1 MLKEKIIDNWDQIM
15 KLLESQ
21 YNINNIIIK
30 TWIDTLI
37 LHRVENKKA
46 FFYVDAKRGI
56 YGVNYLRDK
65 GYDLFLLSAIREC
78 INDAE
83 IEIEIDVYENIV
95 KTEEISSY
103 PSDKYYYESQVE
115 KMGLNPKYTFENFV
129 VGDSN
134 NMAYVTCTAVAD
146 LPGQNHLNPLF
157 LYGESGVGKTHLIQS
172 IAHYILKHNTKLK
185 VIYVPAEVFVSDIV
199 SAIQRRETNEV
210 KEEYRSADVLIIDDI
225 QVIIGKEST
234 QAEFF
239 NTFNVL
245 HSSGKQIVLS
255 SDKPPS
261 EMKTLEAR
269 LRSRFE
275 WGIPIDIHV
284 PDYETRMAILKNK
297 AEKSNLTDIS
307 EDVLTYI
314 AENIVSNVRELESAL
329 NKIRVYRQL
338 GQKEVTLAL
347 AQQILRDLISK
358 DTKQEITPE
367 IIMSVVAEHLGVA
380 VEDIKSK
387 KRTKS
392 IAQARQMVMYLC
404 RVLTDKGLQDIGDAV
419 GGKDHATV
427 ISGIKRIEEKKKA
440 DAEFDAQ
447 LEVIKKKIGVE

>member
-1 MLKEKIIDNWDQIM
+1 MLKDKIIDNWDNIM
-15 KLLESQ
+15 QLLETQ
-21 YNINNIIIK
+21 YGISNIIIK
-30 TWIDTLI
+30 TWISTLM
-37 LHRVENKKA
+37 LHRVEGKKA
-46 FFYVDAKRGI
+46 YFYVDNKRGI
-56 YGVNYLRDK
+56 HGVKYLQNK
-65 GYDLFLLSAIREC
+65 CYDGFLLSAIREC
-78 INDAE
+78 LNDAD
-83 IEIEIDVYENIV
+83 IDIVIDVYENIV
-95 KTEEISSY
+95 NQDKVPQS
-103 PSDKYYYESQVE
+103 PSDEYYYESQVA

-134 NMAYVTCTAVAD
+134 NMAYVTCAAVAD

-172 IAHYILKHNTKLK
+172 IAHYILKHNSKLK

-199 SAIQRRETNEV
+199 SAIQKRETNEV

-239 NTFNVL
+239 NTFNAL
-245 HSSGKQIVLS
+245 HSAGKQIVLS

-284 PDYETRMAILKNK
+284 PDYETRMAILKKK
-297 AEKSNLTDIS
+297 AEKNNLSDIS
-307 EDVLTYI
+307 EEVLTYI

-329 NKIRVYRQL
+329 NKIRVYQQL
-338 GQKEVTLAL
+338 GQKEVTLSL
-347 AQQILRDLISK
+347 AQKILRDLISK
-358 DTKQEITPE
+358 DNRQEITPE
-367 IIMSVVAEHLGVA
+367 IIMSVVAEHLGVS

-387 KRTKS
+387 KRTKN
-392 IAQARQMVMYLC
+392 IAQARQVVMYLC
-404 RVLTDKGLQDIGDAV
+404 RALTDKGLQDIGDAV
-419 GGKDHATV
+419 GGKDHSTV
-427 ISGIKRIEEKKKA
+427 INGIKKIEEKKKT
-440 DAEFDAQ
+440 DAEFVAQ

>member
-1 MLKEKIIDNWDQIM
+1 MEEIIKEQWDDIM
-15 KLLESQ
+15 MLLETQ
-21 YNINNIIIK
+21 YGISDIIIK
-30 TWIDTLI
+30 TWITTLSV
-37 LHRVENKKA
+37 HKV
-46 FFYVDAKRGI
+46 VDSTVYFCVDESRGI
-56 YGVNYLRDK
+56 HTKDYLRRK
-65 GYDLFLLSAIREC
+65 GYDVYLLSAIREVLQ
-78 INDAE
+78 DAS
-83 IEIEIDVYENIV
+83 IEIVIDSIDNLEDTDGFTMETSN
-95 KTEEISSY
+95 
-103 PSDKYYYESQVE
+103 DYYYKSQVE
-115 KMGLNPKYTFENFV
+115 KLGLNPGYTFDNFV

-146 LPGQNHLNPLF
+146 LPGQSHLNPLF

-172 IAHYILKHNTKLK
+172 IAHYILQHNPKLK

-199 SAIQRRETNEV
+199 YAIQNRDTNTV

-245 HSSGKQIVLS
+245 HSAGKQIIMS

-261 EMKTLEAR
+261 EMKTLEVR

-275 WGIPIDIHV
+275 WGLPIDIQV

-307 EDVLTYI
+307 EDILVFI

-338 GQKEVTLAL
+338 GHKEVTLEL
-347 AQQILRDLISK
+347 AHQILRDLISK
-358 DTKQEITPE
+358 DEKQEITPE
-367 IIMSVVAEHLGVA
+367 IIMSVVAEHLGVSVA
-380 VEDIKSK
+380 DIKSK

-392 IAQARQMVMYLC
+392 IAQARQVVMYLC
-404 RVLTDKGLQDIGDAV
+404 RVLTDKGLQDIGNVV
-419 GGKDHATV
+419 GGKNHSTV
-427 ISGIKRIEEKKKA
+427 INGIKQVEEKKKA
-440 DAEFDAQ
+440 DAEFGAQ
-447 LEVIKKKIGVE
+447 LEVIKKKIGV

>member
-1 MLKEKIIDNWDQIM
+1 MLKDKIIDNWDNIM
-15 KLLESQ
+15 QLLETQ
-21 YNINNIIIK
+21 YGISNIIIK
-30 TWIDTLI
+30 TWISTLM
-37 LHRVENKKA
+37 LHRVEGKKA
-46 FFYVDAKRGI
+46 YFYVDNKRGI
-56 YGVNYLRDK
+56 HGVKYLQNK
-65 GYDLFLLSAIREC
+65 CYDGFLLSAIREC
-78 INDAE
+78 LNDAD
-83 IEIEIDVYENIV
+83 IDIVVDVYENIV
-95 KTEEISSY
+95 NQ
-103 PSDKYYYESQVE
+103 DKVPQSPLDDYYYESQVA

-134 NMAYVTCTAVAD
+134 NMAYVTCAAVAD

-172 IAHYILKHNTKLK
+172 IAHYILKHNSKLK

-199 SAIQRRETNEV
+199 SAIQKRETNEV

-239 NTFNVL
+239 NTFNAL
-245 HSSGKQIVLS
+245 HSAGKQIVLS

-284 PDYETRMAILKNK
+284 PDYETRMAILKKK
-297 AEKSNLTDIS
+297 AEKNNLSDIS
-307 EDVLTYI
+307 EEVLTYI

-329 NKIRVYRQL
+329 NKIRVYQQL
-338 GQKEVTLAL
+338 GQKEVTLSL
-347 AQQILRDLISK
+347 AQKILRDLISK
-358 DTKQEITPE
+358 DNRQEITPE
-367 IIMSVVAEHLGVA
+367 IIMSVVAEHLGVS

-387 KRTKS
+387 KRTKN
-392 IAQARQMVMYLC
+392 IAQARQVVMYLC
-404 RVLTDKGLQDIGDAV
+404 RALTDKGLQDIGDAV
-419 GGKDHATV
+419 GGKDHSTV
-427 ISGIKRIEEKKKA
+427 INGIKKIEEKKKT
-440 DAEFDAQ
+440 DAEFVAQ
-447 LEVIKKKIGVE
+447 LEVIKKKIGV

>member
-1 MLKEKIIDNWDQIM
+1 MLKDKIIDNWDNIM
-15 KLLESQ
+15 QLLETQ
-21 YNINNIIIK
+21 YGISNIIIK
-30 TWIDTLI
+30 TWISTLM
-37 LHRVENKKA
+37 LHRVEGKKA
-46 FFYVDAKRGI
+46 YFYVDNKRGI
-56 YGVNYLRDK
+56 HGVKYLQNK
-65 GYDLFLLSAIREC
+65 CYDSFLLSAIREC
-78 INDAE
+78 LNDAD
-83 IEIEIDVYENIV
+83 IDIVIDVYENIV
-95 KTEEISSY
+95 NQDKVPQS
-103 PSDKYYYESQVE
+103 PSDDYYYESQVA

-134 NMAYVTCTAVAD
+134 NMAYVTCAAVAD

-172 IAHYILKHNTKLK
+172 IAHYILKHNSKLK

-199 SAIQRRETNEV
+199 SAIQKRETNEV

-239 NTFNVL
+239 NTFNAL
-245 HSSGKQIVLS
+245 HSAGKQIVLS

-284 PDYETRMAILKNK
+284 PDYETRMAILKKK
-297 AEKSNLTDIS
+297 AEKNNLSDIS
-307 EDVLTYI
+307 EEVLTYI

-329 NKIRVYRQL
+329 NKIRVYQQL
-338 GQKEVTLAL
+338 GQKEVTLSL
-347 AQQILRDLISK
+347 AQKILRDLISK
-358 DTKQEITPE
+358 DNRQEITPE
-367 IIMSVVAEHLGVA
+367 IIMSVVAEHLGVS

-387 KRTKS
+387 KRTKN
-392 IAQARQMVMYLC
+392 IAQARQVVMYLC
-404 RVLTDKGLQDIGDAV
+404 RALTDKGLQDIGDAV
-419 GGKDHATV
+419 GGKDHSTV
-427 ISGIKRIEEKKKA
+427 INGIKKIEEKKKT
-440 DAEFDAQ
+440 DAEFVAQ
-447 LEVIKKKIGVE
+447 LEVIKKKIGV

>member
-1 MLKEKIIDNWDQIM
+1 MEEIIKEKWESIM
-15 KLLESQ
+15 MLLETHYDIS
-21 YNINNIIIK
+21 NIIIQ
-30 TWIDTLI
+30 TWIKPLTIHKIVGKTVYFCVDEYEKPGVYAMQFL
-37 LHRVENKKA
+37 NK
-46 FFYVDAKRGI
+46 
-56 YGVNYLRDK
+56 K
-65 GYDLFLLSAIREC
+65 GYDKFLESAIREALE
-78 INDAE
+78 DAS
-83 IEIEIDVYENIV
+83 IEIVIDTLANIED
-95 KTEEISSY
+95 TDGFSIDLSNN
-103 PSDKYYYESQVE
+103 YYYSSQVE
-115 KMGLNPKYTFENFV
+115 KLGLNPNYTFENFV

-146 LPGQNHLNPLF
+146 LPGQSHLNPLF

-172 IAHYILKHNTKLK
+172 IAHYILQHNSKLK

-199 SAIQRRETNEV
+199 SAIQNRTTSTV

-245 HSSGKQIVLS
+245 HSAGKQIVMS

-307 EDVLTYI
+307 EDVLVYI

-329 NKIRVYRQL
+329 NKIRVYGQL
-338 GQKEVTLAL
+338 GQKKVTIEL

-358 DTKQEITPE
+358 DEKQEITPE
-367 IIMSVVAEHLGVA
+367 IIMSVVAEHLGVS
-380 VEDIKSK
+380 VDDIKSK

-392 IAQARQMVMYLC
+392 IAQARQVVMYLC
-404 RVLTDKGLQDIGDAV
+404 RALTDKGLQDIGDVV

-427 ISGIKRIEEKKKA
+427 INGIKKVEEKKKM
-440 DAEFDAQ
+440 DAEFGAQ
-447 LEVIKKKIGVE
+447 LEVIKKKIGV

>member
-1 MLKEKIIDNWDQIM
+1 MEEIIKEQWDDIM
-15 KLLESQ
+15 MLLETKYGISD
-21 YNINNIIIK
+21 IIIK
-30 TWIDTLI
+30 TWITTLSV
-37 LHRVENKKA
+37 HKV
-46 FFYVDAKRGI
+46 VDSTVYFCVDESRGI
-56 YGVNYLRDK
+56 HTKDYLRRK
-65 GYDLFLLSAIREC
+65 GYDVYLLSAIREVLQ
-78 INDAE
+78 DAS
-83 IEIEIDVYENIV
+83 IEIVIDSIDNLEDTDGFTMETSN
-95 KTEEISSY
+95 
-103 PSDKYYYESQVE
+103 DYYYKSQVE
-115 KMGLNPKYTFENFV
+115 KLGLNPGYTFDNFV

-146 LPGQNHLNPLF
+146 LPGQSHLNPLF

-172 IAHYILKHNTKLK
+172 IAHYILQHNPKLK

-199 SAIQRRETNEV
+199 YAIQNRDTNTV

-245 HSSGKQIVLS
+245 HSAGKQIIMS

-261 EMKTLEAR
+261 EMKTLEVR

-275 WGIPIDIHV
+275 WGLPIDIQV

-307 EDVLTYI
+307 EDILVFI

-338 GQKEVTLAL
+338 GHKEVTLEL
-347 AQQILRDLISK
+347 AHQILRDLISK
-358 DTKQEITPE
+358 DEKQEITPE
-367 IIMSVVAEHLGVA
+367 IIMSVVAEHLGVSVA
-380 VEDIKSK
+380 DIKSK

-392 IAQARQMVMYLC
+392 IAQARQVVMYLC
-404 RVLTDKGLQDIGDAV
+404 RVLTDKGLQDIGNVV
-419 GGKDHATV
+419 GGKNHSTV
-427 ISGIKRIEEKKKA
+427 INGIKQVEEKKKA
-440 DAEFDAQ
+440 DAEFGAQ
-447 LEVIKKKIGVE
+447 LEVIKKKIGV

>member
-1 MLKEKIIDNWDQIM
+1 M
-15 KLLESQ
+15 
-21 YNINNIIIK
+21 Y
-30 TWIDTLI
+30 
-37 LHRVENKKA
+37 
-46 FFYVDAKRGI
+46 
-56 YGVNYLRDK
+56 
-65 GYDLFLLSAIREC
+65 LLSAIREVLQ
-78 INDAE
+78 DVS
-83 IEIEIDVYENIV
+83 IEIVIDSLENL
-95 KTEEISSY
+95 EEVNSFSGY
-103 PSDKYYYESQVE
+103 NPNDYYYNTQVE
-115 KMGLNPKYTFENFV
+115 KLGLNPVYTFENFV

-146 LPGQNHLNPLF
+146 LPGQSHLNPLF

-172 IAHYILKHNTKLK
+172 IAHYILQHNPKLK

-199 SAIQRRETNEV
+199 HAIQNRNTNTV

-245 HSSGKQIVLS
+245 HSAGKQIILS

-261 EMKTLEAR
+261 EMKILEVR

-275 WGIPIDIHV
+275 WGLPIDIQT

-297 AEKSNLTDIS
+297 AEKNNLTDIS
-307 EDVLTYI
+307 EDILVYI
-314 AENIVSNVRELESAL
+314 ADNIVSNVRELESAL

-338 GQKEVTLAL
+338 GHKEVTLDL
-347 AQQILRDLISK
+347 VRQILRDLISK
-358 DTKQEITPE
+358 DEKQEITPE
-367 IIMSVVAEHLGVA
+367 IIMSVVAEHLGVS

-392 IAQARQMVMYLC
+392 IAQARQVVMYLC
-404 RVLTDKGLQDIGDAV
+404 RALTDKGLQDIGNVV
-419 GGKDHATV
+419 GGKNHSTV
-427 ISGIKRIEEKKKA
+427 INGIKQIEEKKKA
-440 DAEFDAQ
+440 DAEFVAQ
-447 LEVIKKKIGVE
+447 LEVIKKKIGV

>member
-1 MLKEKIIDNWDQIM
+1 MLKDKIIDNWDNIM
-15 KLLESQ
+15 QLLETQ
-21 YNINNIIIK
+21 YGISNIIIK
-30 TWIDTLI
+30 TWISTLM
-37 LHRVENKKA
+37 LHRVEGKKA
-46 FFYVDAKRGI
+46 YFYVDNKRGI
-56 YGVNYLRDK
+56 HGVQYLQNK
-65 GYDLFLLSAIREC
+65 CYDGFLLSAIREC
-78 INDAE
+78 LNDAD
-83 IEIEIDVYENIV
+83 IDIVIDVYENIV
-95 KTEEISSY
+95 NQDKVPQS
-103 PSDKYYYESQVE
+103 PSDDYYYESQVA

-134 NMAYVTCTAVAD
+134 NMAYVTCAAVAD

-172 IAHYILKHNTKLK
+172 IAHYILKHNSKLK

-199 SAIQRRETNEV
+199 SAIQKRETNEV

-239 NTFNVL
+239 NTFNAL
-245 HSSGKQIVLS
+245 HSAGKQIVLS

-284 PDYETRMAILKNK
+284 PDYETRMAILKKK
-297 AEKSNLTDIS
+297 AEKNNLSDIS
-307 EDVLTYI
+307 EEVLTYI

-329 NKIRVYRQL
+329 NKIRVYQQL
-338 GQKEVTLAL
+338 GQKEVTLSL
-347 AQQILRDLISK
+347 AQKILRDLISK
-358 DTKQEITPE
+358 DNRQEITPE
-367 IIMSVVAEHLGVA
+367 IIMSVVAEHLGVS

-387 KRTKS
+387 KRTKN
-392 IAQARQMVMYLC
+392 IAQARQVVMYLC
-404 RVLTDKGLQDIGDAV
+404 RALTDKGLQDIGDAV
-419 GGKDHATV
+419 GGKDHSTV
-427 ISGIKRIEEKKKA
+427 INGIKKIEEKKKT
-440 DAEFDAQ
+440 DAEFVAQ
-447 LEVIKKKIGVE
+447 LEVIKKKIGV

>member
-1 MLKEKIIDNWDQIM
+1 MLKDKIIDNWDNIM
-15 KLLESQ
+15 QLLETQ
-21 YNINNIIIK
+21 YGISNIIIK
-30 TWIDTLI
+30 TWISTLM
-37 LHRVENKKA
+37 LHRVEGKKA
-46 FFYVDAKRGI
+46 LFYVDNKRGI
-56 YGVNYLRDK
+56 HGVKYLQNK
-65 GYDLFLLSAIREC
+65 CYDVFLLSAIREC
-78 INDAE
+78 LNDAD
-83 IEIEIDVYENIV
+83 IDIVIDVYENIV
-95 KTEEISSY
+95 NQDKAPQS
-103 PSDKYYYESQVE
+103 PSDEYYYESQVA

-134 NMAYVTCTAVAD
+134 NMAYVTCAAVAD

-172 IAHYILKHNTKLK
+172 IAHYILKHNSKLK

-199 SAIQRRETNEV
+199 SAIQKRETNEV

-239 NTFNVL
+239 NTFNAL
-245 HSSGKQIVLS
+245 HSAGKQIVLS

-284 PDYETRMAILKNK
+284 PDYETRMAILKKK
-297 AEKSNLTDIS
+297 AEKNNLSDIS
-307 EDVLTYI
+307 EEVLTYI

-329 NKIRVYRQL
+329 NKIRVYQQL
-338 GQKEVTLAL
+338 GQKEVTLSL
-347 AQQILRDLISK
+347 AQKILRDLISK
-358 DTKQEITPE
+358 DNRQEITPE
-367 IIMSVVAEHLGVA
+367 IIMSVVAEHLGVS

-387 KRTKS
+387 KRTKN
-392 IAQARQMVMYLC
+392 IAQARQVVMYLC
-404 RVLTDKGLQDIGDAV
+404 RALTDKGLQDIGDAV
-419 GGKDHATV
+419 GGKDHSTV
-427 ISGIKRIEEKKKA
+427 INGIKKIEEKKKT
-440 DAEFDAQ
+440 DAEFVAQ
-447 LEVIKKKIGVE
+447 LEVIKKKIGV

>member
-1 MLKEKIIDNWDQIM
+1 MEEIIKEQWDNIM
-15 KLLESQ
+15 MLLETQ
-21 YNINNIIIK
+21 YGISDIIIK
-30 TWIDTLI
+30 TWITTLSV
-37 LHRVENKKA
+37 HKVVESTVY
-46 FFYVDAKRGI
+46 FCVDESRGI
-56 YGVNYLRDK
+56 HTKDYLRRK
-65 GYDLFLLSAIREC
+65 GYDVYLLSAIREVLQ
-78 INDAE
+78 DAS
-83 IEIEIDVYENIV
+83 IEIVIDSIDNLEDTDGFTMETSN
-95 KTEEISSY
+95 
-103 PSDKYYYESQVE
+103 DYYYKSQVE
-115 KMGLNPKYTFENFV
+115 KLGLNPGYTFDNFV

-146 LPGQNHLNPLF
+146 LPGQSHLNPLF

-172 IAHYILKHNTKLK
+172 IAHYILQHNPKLK

-199 SAIQRRETNEV
+199 YAIQNRDTNTV

-245 HSSGKQIVLS
+245 HSAGKQIIMS

-261 EMKTLEAR
+261 EMKTLEVR

-275 WGIPIDIHV
+275 WGLPIDIQV

-307 EDVLTYI
+307 EDILVFI

-338 GQKEVTLAL
+338 GHKEVTLEL
-347 AQQILRDLISK
+347 AHQILRDLISK
-358 DTKQEITPE
+358 DEKQEITPE
-367 IIMSVVAEHLGVA
+367 IIMSVVAEHLGVSVA
-380 VEDIKSK
+380 DIKSK

-392 IAQARQMVMYLC
+392 IAQARQVVMYLC
-404 RVLTDKGLQDIGDAV
+404 RVLTDKGLQDIGNVV
-419 GGKDHATV
+419 GGKNHSTV
-427 ISGIKRIEEKKKA
+427 INGIKQVEEKKKA
-440 DAEFDAQ
+440 DAEFGAQ
-447 LEVIKKKIGVE
+447 LEVIKKKIGV

>member
-1 MLKEKIIDNWDQIM
+1 MQ
-15 KLLESQ
+15 LLETQ
-21 YNINNIIIK
+21 YGISNIIIK
-30 TWIDTLI
+30 TWISTLM
-37 LHRVENKKA
+37 LHRVEGKKA
-46 FFYVDAKRGI
+46 LFYVDNKRGI
-56 YGVNYLRDK
+56 HGVKYLQNK
-65 GYDLFLLSAIREC
+65 CYDVFLLSAIREC
-78 INDAE
+78 LNDAD
-83 IEIEIDVYENIV
+83 IDIVIDVYENIV
-95 KTEEISSY
+95 NQDKAPQS
-103 PSDKYYYESQVE
+103 PSDEYYYESQVA

-134 NMAYVTCTAVAD
+134 NMAYVTCAAVAD

-172 IAHYILKHNTKLK
+172 IAHYILKHNSKLK

-199 SAIQRRETNEV
+199 SAIQKRETNEV

-239 NTFNVL
+239 NTFNAL
-245 HSSGKQIVLS
+245 HSAGKQIVLS

-284 PDYETRMAILKNK
+284 PDYETRMAILKKK
-297 AEKSNLTDIS
+297 AEKNNLSDIS
-307 EDVLTYI
+307 EEVLTYI

-329 NKIRVYRQL
+329 NKIRVYQQL
-338 GQKEVTLAL
+338 GQKEVTLSL
-347 AQQILRDLISK
+347 AQKILRDLISK
-358 DTKQEITPE
+358 DNRQEITPE
-367 IIMSVVAEHLGVA
+367 IIMSVVAEHLGVS

-387 KRTKS
+387 KRTKN
-392 IAQARQMVMYLC
+392 IAQARQVVMYLC
-404 RVLTDKGLQDIGDAV
+404 RALTDKGLQDIGDAV
-419 GGKDHATV
+419 GGKDHSTV
-427 ISGIKRIEEKKKA
+427 INGIKKIEEKKKT
-440 DAEFDAQ
+440 DAEFVAQ
-447 LEVIKKKIGVE
+447 LEVIKKKIGV

>member
-1 MLKEKIIDNWDQIM
+1 MLKDKIIDNWDNIM
-15 KLLESQ
+15 QLLETQ
-21 YNINNIIIK
+21 YGISNIIIK
-30 TWIDTLI
+30 TWISTLM
-37 LHRVENKKA
+37 LHRVEGKKA
-46 FFYVDAKRGI
+46 YFYVDNKRGI
-56 YGVNYLRDK
+56 HGVKYLQNK
-65 GYDLFLLSAIREC
+65 CYDVFLLSAIREC
-78 INDAE
+78 LNDAD
-83 IEIEIDVYENIV
+83 IDIVIDVYENIV
-95 KTEEISSY
+95 NQDKAPQS
-103 PSDKYYYESQVE
+103 PSDEYYYESQVA

-134 NMAYVTCTAVAD
+134 NMAYVTCAAVAD

-172 IAHYILKHNTKLK
+172 IAHYILKHNSKLK

-199 SAIQRRETNEV
+199 SAIQKRETNEV

-239 NTFNVL
+239 NTFNAL
-245 HSSGKQIVLS
+245 HSAGKQIVLS

-284 PDYETRMAILKNK
+284 PDYETRMAILKKK
-297 AEKSNLTDIS
+297 AEKNNLSDIS
-307 EDVLTYI
+307 EEVLTYI

-329 NKIRVYRQL
+329 NKIRVYQQL
-338 GQKEVTLAL
+338 GQKEVTLSL
-347 AQQILRDLISK
+347 AQKILRDLISK
-358 DTKQEITPE
+358 DNRQEITPE
-367 IIMSVVAEHLGVA
+367 IIMSVVAEHLGVS

-387 KRTKS
+387 RRTKN
-392 IAQARQMVMYLC
+392 IAQARQVVMYLC

-419 GGKDHATV
+419 GGKDHSTV
-427 ISGIKRIEEKKKA
+427 INGIKKIEEKKKT
-440 DAEFDAQ
+440 DAEFVAQ
-447 LEVIKKKIGVE
+447 LEVIKKKIGV